1 MIHIEYLICIHSTP
15 SGRLNPPISS
25 DPSWKISRFLATSG
39 YWHPFTWCISQI
51 PHWWNFNS
59 AKNPNFHVK
68 TSCAFSETAAF
79 DAKIVTFKYLL
90 TFAKIVIAFPLRKRM
105 FGFAFSS
112 ISAAKEH
119 QKGCV
124 STQGTTILYQ
134 IPQHGWS
141 LTLLMTILGLIPR
154 VIVDEISSLDPH
166 RPSQIH
172 AFPI

>member
-90 TFAKIVIAFPLRKRM
+90 TFAKIVIAFPKKTHVWLCFFLHLCSKRTPKRVCLNTGYYHSIPNSTAWSIIDSSHDN
-105 FGFAFSS
+105 FGANPPCYCWRNILTRSPSS
-112 ISAAKEH
+112 
-119 QKGCV
+119 
-124 STQGTTILYQ
+124 
-134 IPQHGWS
+134 
-141 LTLLMTILGLIPR
+141 
-154 VIVDEISSLDPH
+154 
-166 RPSQIH
+166 
-172 AFPI
+172 